1 MNLSKL
7 KIKEKRYTVRLG
19 ESLYLRIYPSG
30 HKSFVLRYN
39 VRGIVKDVT
48 LGFYPDL
55 SLVQA
60 RQLAHLKREEL
71 RIKPSRGLTF
81 TDAFK
86 LWCQKKKNY
95 IVSYE
100 VEKRRIE
107 IYLLPKL
114 KKLQLE
120 QITAPLALN
129 LLLALKDRPPTLKR
143 ILMRLNEIL
152 DLAVCAGLL
161 ANNPCRKLSR
171 VFAPYKVKNRPY
183 IQAIRLGE
191 LFVLLKGQKLEFHC
205 FVLWAVYSMLRPIE
219 CVSVRWAWIEGD
231 TLTLPAEIMKK
242 RRVHRVHLCPDILA
256 ILELVHTDKRNAY
269 VWHFTSGSHVHKQY
283 LSRFLNRSALNG
295 QLCHHGLRAT
305 AMTWLKDQNI
315 PFEVAEDCLAHV
327 YGSQTERA
335 YLRGD
340 YLEQRREIYQKW
352 FKYIFEAYCAVCAE
366 DFSGSQLIKAVNSVK
381 A

>member
-1 MNLSKL
+1 MILKNLKL
-7 KIKEKRYTVRLG
+7 KDKRYTVRLG
-19 ESLYLRIYPSG
+19 ESLYLRVYPSG
-30 HKSFVLRYN
+30 HKSFVLRHN

-71 RIKPSRGLTF
+71 RIKPSKGLTF
-81 TDAFK
+81 IDAFK
-86 LWCQKKKNY
+86 LWCQKKKSY

-100 VEKRRIE
+100 VERRRIE

-120 QITAPLALN
+120 QISAPLALN
-129 LLLALKDRPPTLKR
+129 LLLELKDRPPTLKR

-161 ANNPCRKLSR
+161 AHNPCRKLSR
-171 VFAPYKVKNRPY
+171 VFAPYTVKNRPY
-183 IQAIRLGE
+183 IQASRLGE
-191 LFVLLKGQKLEFHC
+191 LFVLLRKQRFEFHC
-205 FVLWAVYSMLRPIE
+205 FVLFAVYSMLRPIE
-219 CVSVRWAWIEGD
+219 CVSVRWSWIED
-231 TLTLPAEIMKK
+231 NTLTLPPEIMKK
-242 RRVHRVHLCPDILA
+242 RRVHRVSLCPEMLA
-256 ILELVHTDKRNAY
+256 ILELIHTDRRNAY
-269 VWHFTSGSHVHKQY
+269 IWHFTSGSHVHKQY
-283 LSRFLNRSALNG
+283 LSRFLNHSPLNG

-305 AMTWLKDQNI
+305 ARTWLKDLNVS
-315 PFEVAEDCLAHV
+315 FEIAEDFLAHV

-352 FKYIFEAYCAVCAE
+352 FKYIFSMYCAVCAE
-366 DFSGSQLIKAVNSVK
+366 DINAQRLIYAVDTVNS
-381 A
+381 